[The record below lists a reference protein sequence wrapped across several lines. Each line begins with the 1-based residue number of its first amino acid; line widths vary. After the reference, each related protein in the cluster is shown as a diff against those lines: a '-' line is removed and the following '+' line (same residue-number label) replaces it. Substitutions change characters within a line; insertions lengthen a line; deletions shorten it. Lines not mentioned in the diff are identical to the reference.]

1 MWRSKVLTVG
11 RGHADGY
18 QGLRGDGMR
27 SSRRSTVPWHHL
39 SFLLPPALAIVLL
52 FAVSTLTYAIV
63 PPPIIAPIVVAG
75 DPDDT
80 GPYYLTRQQG
90 TGPEASMA
98 VGDQAMVDGAPLAT
112 AHDTEVQETATRNAR
127 IWRYLQG
134 LVIGITGHFPGLAI
148 LIH

>member
-1 MWRSKVLTVG
+1 MWRLKALTVG

-75 DPDDT
+75 DPDDPGNPSYRT
-80 GPYYLTRQQG
+80 DGMPTASDTPTPSPSDRWHNTDAQI
-90 TGPEASMA
+90 TPEAVASP
-98 VGDQAMVDGAPLAT
+98 VQPWGARFVTWVLG
-112 AHDTEVQETATRNAR
+112 R
-127 IWRYLQG
+127 WYLRG
-134 LVIGITGHFPGLAI
+134 LLLHT
-148 LIH
+148 